1 MILFETVDNQGLIQS
16 VTTAGREA
24 PMKARRI
31 SLFLVGMGLVI
42 ASFVNMP
49 EIANAQGGVI
59 QNSGFGSPYT
69 QSAKLTVEGGRSN
82 DYFGARVAMDGNVI
96 VVGAPGADVEGV
108 VDAGAAYVYIR
119 QAGGWFNMVQTA
131 VLTASDKHSGDGF
144 GWSVALDGD
153 TIVVGAPTADPGGRS
168 NAGAAYYFTKP
179 ASGWAGN
186 LTETGKL
193 SASDSEVEDDFGFSV
208 AIDGGT
214 IAVGALDVD
223 VGAEA
228 WAGVVYLYL
237 NSGSG
242 WQGAS
247 EDARLYASDGL
258 SGDWFGY
265 SVDIDGD
272 VIAVGS
278 KYSDPGGLYAA
289 GSAYVFVK
297 PASGWV
303 TMTETAKLLDS
314 HPAVSDRFGGRIGIS
329 GDMIVIGADGDNPG
343 GNTDAG
349 AAFVFEKPAGGWG
362 GHLFETARLTSSDK
376 ESNAWG
382 GFGIS
387 VAIHEDTIVVG
398 SVMQD
403 SEGVTDAGVAY
414 IFTRPIG
421 GWQDMTETYSITALD
436 KQAHDEFG
444 TSADISESG
453 IVIGAYYEDPGGVV
467 DAGSAYVF
475 NNNGLYYQSFTSIAA
490 QDGWILESRETSG
503 VGGSLNSSQAIFM
516 LGDSRLNQ
524 QYRTILSFN
533 TSSLP
538 ENASIVSAV
547 LRIKRWSLLSGNPFW
562 THKPLIADI
571 RRPFFGSFV
580 GLAPSDF
587 QARASLNRAG
597 TFNPASNW
605 GWCVA
610 ILGSGSFPFI
620 NLAGTTQ
627 FRLRFALDD
636 DNDAQADFVTFFSGN
651 ASPSFRPVL
660 IVKYT
665 IP

>member
-1 MILFETVDNQGLIQS
+1 MILLETVDNQGLIQS
-16 VTTAGREA
+16 VIIVVREA
-24 PMKARRI
+24 PMKTRRV
-31 SLFLVGMGLVI
+31 SLFLAGMALVM

-49 EIANAQGGVI
+49 EIANAQGGGI
-59 QNSGFGSPYT
+59 QNSGFDSPYT

-82 DYFGARVAMDGNVI
+82 DLFGVWVAMDGNVI

-131 VLTASDKHSGDGF
+131 VLTASDKQSGDGF

-153 TIVVGAPTADPGGRS
+153 TIVIGASNARPGGMS

-179 ASGWAGN
+179 PGGWSGN
-186 LTETGKL
+186 LTESGKL
-193 SASDSEVEDDFGFSV
+193 FASDNEAEDYFGFSV

-214 IAVGALDVD
+214 IAVGAMNAD

-247 EDARLYASDGL
+247 EEARLYASDVHQA
-258 SGDWFGY
+258 DWFGY

-314 HPAVSDRFGGRIGIS
+314 DPAVSDRFGGRIGIS
-329 GDMIVIGADGDNPG
+329 GDVIVIGADADDPD

-376 ESNAWG
+376 ESNAWW

-398 SVMQD
+398 SDMQD

-444 TSADISESG
+444 VSADISESG

-475 NNNGLYYQSFTSIAA
+475 NNTGLYYQSFTSIAV
-490 QDGWILESRETSG
+490 QDGYILETTETSG
-503 VGGSLNSSQAIFM
+503 LGGSLNSSQAIFM
-516 LGDSRLNQ
+516 LGDSNLNQ
-524 QYRTILSFN
+524 QYRAILSFN
-533 TSSLP
+533 TGSLP

-547 LRIKRWSLLSGNPFW
+547 LRIRVWSLLSGNPFR

-571 RRPFFGSFV
+571 RQSFFGSSV
-580 GLAPSDF
+580 GLTPPDF

-605 GWCVA
+605 GWYA
-610 ILGSGSFPFI
+610 ANLGSGSFPFI
-620 NLAGTTQ
+620 NLAGITQ

-636 DNDAQADFVTFFSGN
+636 DNDAQADYATFFSGN
-651 ASPSFRPVL
+651 ASPRFRPVL